1 MRVRTKPSE
10 SNPVTYIWLYVVSKN
25 GIDEMLYPYEN
36 LSSQFT
42 SDEQYRQ
49 DLKDHM
55 VSKRGV
61 YFQKRHPRMPLLP
74 DSLSL
79 EFPDLGYKCCFEV
92 RGGIGQWF
100 YDTIPSS
107 PEEKLSVG
115 TKKCLHSFFHKE
127 MVTGGLEAFYMI
139 EKFLCDQEQLR
150 MPIWV
155 DRTGPCRRYNIR
167 VYLEFEA
174 ETHCDW
180 DSNYTEYSVSA
191 NNMLGD
197 FFTALCGRNITAYQQ
212 NLRRDFTLTQIL
224 HKERKMGREYTWGEV
239 IDTGALMKDLG
250 WVCEDAIIWVLP
262 SPCNFLS
269 V

>member
-10 SNPVTYIWLYVVSKN
+10 SSTYIWIYVVSKDGN
-25 GIDEMLYPYEN
+25 EVPYPYDDLN
-36 LSSQFT
+36 SCSM
-42 SDEQYRQ
+42 SDGQYIQ
-49 DLKDHM
+49 ELKDHM
-55 VSKRGV
+55 ESKRRV
-61 YFQKRHPRMPLLP
+61 YFQRRHHKMPLLP
-74 DSLSL
+74 DGLNL
-79 EFPDLGYKCCFEV
+79 EFTDLGYKCFFEV
-92 RGGIGQWF
+92 CGGIGQWF

-107 PEEKLSVG
+107 HGDELSVG

-150 MPIWV
+150 TPIWV
-155 DRTGPCRRYNIR
+155 DRTGPRRRYNIK

-174 ETHCDW
+174 ESPCDW
-180 DSNYTEYSVSA
+180 DANYTEYSVSA
-191 NNMLGD
+191 NNMLAD
-197 FFTALCGRNITAYQQ
+197 FFSALCGRNLTTYHQ

-224 HKERKMGREYTWGEV
+224 HKERKMGREYTWGEA
-239 IDTGALMKDLG
+239 IDTGVLMKDLG

-262 SPCNFLS
+262 SPCGFLS